1 MILKMCRR
9 CKGVVVYPATYCDTC
24 LDLVTKEREERAVIV
39 NRRANKKYD
48 ATKRDKKYVRFYNS
62 PEWKILK
69 DKYMADHKYK
79 CEGKGCKEFAT
90 EVHHVDPIQTPTG
103 WERRLD
109 YTNLMNVCLR
119 CHNKQ
124 HNRFGG

>member
-9 CKGVVVYPATYCDTC
+9 CRGVVVYPATYCDAC
-24 LDLVTKEREERAVIV
+24 VEVVTKEKEARAVIV

-62 PEWKILK
+62 PEWRMLSS
-69 DKYMADHKYK
+69 KYMADHGYK
-79 CEGKGCKEFAT
+79 CERCKAIAT

-109 YTNLMNVCLR
+109 YTNLLNVCAR
-119 CHNKQ
+119 CHNKE
-124 HNRFGG
+124 HGRFGM

>member
-9 CKGVVVYPATYCDTC
+9 CRGVVVYPATYCDVC
-24 LDLVTKEREERAVIV
+24 KELVDKEREERAVVV
-39 NRRANKKYD
+39 NKKAQKKYD
-48 ATKRDKKYVRFYNS
+48 AKRDKKYVRFYNS

-69 DKYMADHKYK
+69 NKYMQDKKYK
-79 CEGKGCKEFAT
+79 CEGKDCKAIAT

-109 YTNLMNVCLR
+109 YTNLMNVCTQ

-124 HNRFGG
+124 HGRFGG

>member
-9 CKGVVVYPATYCDTC
+9 CRGVVVYPATYCDVC
-24 LDLVTKEREERAVIV
+24 QQVVDQEREARAVV
-39 NRRANKKYD
+39 NNRRANKKYD
-48 ATKRDKKYVRFYNS
+48 AKRDKKYVRFYNS
-62 PEWKILK
+62 PEWKMLK
-69 DKYMADHKYK
+69 NKYMQDKQYK
-79 CEGKGCKEFAT
+79 CEGKDCKAIAT

-109 YTNLMNVCLR
+109 YTNLMNVCTR

-124 HNRFGG
+124 HGRFGG